1 MRNGTYDPDITPG
14 DLIIRCRIKPY
25 PPRSELLKRNSFDNE
40 HRLANNP
47 YLTARLKEMQR

>member
-1 MRNGTYDPDITPG
+1 MRNGTYDPGIMPHE
-14 DLIIRCRIKPY
+14 LIARQRIKPY

>member
-47 YLTARLKEMQR
+47 YLTARLKELQR